1 MVDETDQELK
11 KQTDELDE
19 ETKDLKLT
27 ALPKRLSSKDDFNEA
42 AKLINDIR
50 ADANNVKKVLVIKKF
65 LMIWTN

>member
-27 ALPKRLSSKDDFNEA
+27 ALPKWLSSKDDFNEA

-50 ADANNVKKVLVIKKF
+50 ADTNNVKKVLVIKKF

>member
-1 MVDETDQELK
+1 MVDKTDQELK
-11 KQTDELDE
+11 EQTDELDE

-27 ALPKRLSSKDDFNEA
+27 SLSKWLSSKDDFNEA

-50 ADANNVKKVLVIKKF
+50 ADTNNVKKVLVIKKF